1 MNPLIMAREIGGWG
15 DWGMGRERNGSKRRH
30 GDMQMAHFL
39 SPLTDLNKVFRIFN
53 NRLTQL
59 FLLAISMMN
68 FSVIGLTLGSA
79 LFLQH
84 AGASS
89 LPLAYIIM
97 GAVSI
102 PVYLGLSQIVD
113 RTHRPRLLRYFLIL
127 ALALT
132 LSLRLLILFDHPWVY
147 FVLYI
152 SFYIQWTLVTEV
164 LFPSLV
170 TDYFTTLDWK
180 RYAPSLRMATALGG
194 LLGGGLT
201 SLLSQSIIPENL
213 ILMLP
218 LFYAIVFL
226 QLLYLDHTQ
235 TPIEPSSVRDLGHSS
250 TAHSRLGTLRKY
262 PIIGFLATSTFL
274 TILLYTIG
282 EFLYFSIYA
291 ETFTSDRQLTGF
303 LGMMRMINSIIPFM
317 ILYPLTQPLLNR
329 IGVVGMNLIYPIT
342 TFLSFVG
349 LGTQGSLM
357 AAMACNFNTNG
368 IEDSIN
374 QPIQS
379 LNYNA
384 VPYDLVGRIRTISN
398 GLFYSLGLAMAGIL
412 LWGLDQFS
420 PSQIA
425 QLGMGLSLLFLIIR
439 YGMGKSYLQS
449 LLSLLRSG
457 SSQLGNGGLGLT
469 PLPKLPKHCQT
480 EVIQLLTSEETQNQ
494 ILGLSLA
501 SCLKSAQQFLP
512 YVEPLFVHDQP
523 DLHHPLIQFFQR
535 SPHPQMLKF
544 LERFLQSENQRVR
557 LLALEAIIAS
567 KYQLNNEQLETL
579 HQNPNLQQ
587 KALLCVASIEAK
599 SKSSQIQQTCK
610 IFWNTP
616 LDETTKLTLIRAI
629 RSTKNRQFI
638 PYLQML
644 LKDASLE
651 VTRQGLDVLALLAR
665 PGEQGVGELA
675 ATTTQLAN
683 VDPLSKAV
691 AFKVMGVIKSPN
703 LLLDV
708 AMGLQHSSLAVRLW
722 AATAL
727 ANYGE
732 ASLKVARI
740 YLYSPRYEVVEM
752 AIATIAKVGTR
763 HALNLLYDFL
773 KPDYQ
778 GVAQTRT
785 WLKSIPRRA
794 PYGQFLKTILED
806 YQKRIIRRVFY
817 VLSVLDRQ
825 NTIKQIQPLLTSTDP
840 RLRANALETLM
851 SLKHQRFIRP
861 ILPLLEDNQAW
872 VGSLSGSLSE
882 GELITQL
889 SQQSDRWLRL
899 GALLMLS
906 ALGLYSNPNSH
917 LVPSHLQEDPN
928 PLVRR
933 IAQSLATQQQEDI
946 PEQDWFL
953 KQLFFLKNTSLF
965 HILSLDELEQLNHL
979 FYPAHL
985 PAHAT
990 LYAGDPHQA
999 KLYLISEG
1007 QVTFYSHPEPSQ
1019 SQTVTLSAGQYFGE
1033 IAALENI
1040 WYKITTQTDCTFLTL
1055 SSKQFEIL
1063 IDRCPRLLWCLSQ
1076 PQTD

>member
-1 MNPLIMAREIGGWG
+1 
-15 DWGMGRERNGSKRRH
+15 MGRPGGNLLAISHYRLPITK
-30 GDMQMAHFL
+30 
-39 SPLTDLNKVFRIFN
+39 PLRILE

-59 FLLAISMMN
+59 FLLAISMMS
-68 FSVIGLTLGSA
+68 FSAIGLTLGSA

-89 LPLAYIIM
+89 LPRSYMLM
-97 GAVSI
+97 GVVSI

-113 RTHRPRLLRYFLIL
+113 RTHRPRLFQYFLIL
-127 ALALT
+127 ALALA
-132 LSLRLLILFDHPWVY
+132 LSLRLLIVFDRPWVY

-194 LLGGGLT
+194 LLGGGLI
-201 SLLSQSIIPENL
+201 SILSQKVVPENL
-213 ILMLP
+213 ILILP
-218 LFYAIVFL
+218 LFYALVFI

-235 TPIEPSSVRDLGHSS
+235 TPIKSSPSPNQVQSS
-250 TAHSRLGTLRKY
+250 TPISRLETLKKY

-291 ETFTSDRQLTGF
+291 ENFTSDRQLTGF
-303 LGMMRMINSIIPFM
+303 LGTMRMINSIIPFI

-329 IGVVGMNLIYPIT
+329 IGVMGMNLLYPVT
-342 TFLSFVG
+342 TFLSFLG
-349 LGTQGSLM
+349 LGTQGNLIS
-357 AAMACNFNTNG
+357 AMACNFNTNG

-420 PSQIA
+420 QLQIA
-425 QLGMGLSLLFLIIR
+425 ELGLGLSLLFLLVR
-439 YGMGKSYLQS
+439 YAMGKSYLQS

-457 SSQLGNGGLGLT
+457 STQWHEVGVG
-469 PLPKLPKHCQT
+469 LPKLPEHCET
-480 EVIQLLTSEETQNQ
+480 EVIELLKSKEIQNQ

-501 SCLKSAQQFLP
+501 SCLKRPQQFLP
-512 YVEPLFVHDQP
+512 YIQPLFLLHHR
-523 DLHHPLIQFFQR
+523 DLHPHLIQFFQ
-535 SPHPQMLKF
+535 SCPHPQMFKF
-544 LERFLQSENQRVR
+544 LEHFLQSEDQSLR

-567 KYQLNNEQLETL
+567 KYRLPNEQLEKL
-579 HQNPNLQQ
+579 HKNPNLQQ
-587 KALLCVASIEAK
+587 EALLCVASIEAR
-599 SKSSQIQQTCK
+599 SKNPKIQESCNL
-610 IFWNTP
+610 FWNTP

-638 PYLQML
+638 PYLQRL

-651 VTRQGLDVLALLAR
+651 VSRQGLDVLALLAR
-665 PGEQGVGELA
+665 PGEQEVGKLA
-675 ATTTQLAN
+675 ASQLAN
-683 VDPLSKAV
+683 VDPLSRAI
-691 AFKVMGVIKSPN
+691 AFKVMGVVKSPS

-732 ASLKVARI
+732 ASLKVARV

-763 HALNLLYDFL
+763 RAINLLYDFL
-773 KPDYQ
+773 KPDCK
-778 GVAQTRT
+778 GVAQTPS
-785 WLKSIPRRA
+785 WIKSIRPHA
-794 PYGQFLKTILED
+794 PYAPFLKTILQD
-806 YQKRIIRRVFY
+806 YQKRVIQRVFY
-817 VLSVLDRQ
+817 ILSVLDNQ
-825 NTIKQIQPLLTSTDP
+825 NIIKQIQPLLTSTDP

-851 SLKHQRFIRP
+851 SVKHQRFIRP
-861 ILPLLEDNQAW
+861 ILPLLEEEQPF
-872 VGSLSGSLSE
+872 VSTPSLSE
-882 GELITQL
+882 SELIYQL
-889 SQQSDRWLRL
+889 SEQSDRWLRL

-906 ALGLYSNPNSH
+906 ELRLHSTTNPY
-917 LVPSHLQEDPN
+917 LIPCHLQEDPH

-933 IAQSLATQQQEDI
+933 IAQSLATRQQEEI
-946 PEQDWFL
+946 PQQDWFL
-953 KQLFFLKNTSLF
+953 KQLFFLKSTALF
-965 HILSLDELEQLNHL
+965 HILSLDELEELNPL

-999 KLYLISEG
+999 KLYLIAEG
-1007 QVTFYSHPEPSQ
+1007 QVTLYSHPKPLE
-1019 SQTVTLSAGQYFGE
+1019 SQTLTLSAGQYFGE

-1040 WYKITTQTDCTFLTL
+1040 WYKIVTQTHCTFLTL

-1076 PQTD
+1076 PQTSYSDWR